1 MIVEVVKE
9 KVYVPEWNGNRDL
22 PEADQI
28 KVYHR
33 FLSPSERGKFF
44 YRKPLRIKV
53 SGETESS
60 LEYVSDEA
68 GFVKSVVT
76 KIENYAIS
84 EDGDIKEIK
93 TADQLYSTGGVH
105 QMLVSE
111 IEQALL
117 NDSPQ
122 VDTGPLA

>member
-1 MIVEVVKE
+1 M
-9 KVYVPEWNGNRDL
+9 
-22 PEADQI
+22 
-28 KVYHR
+28 
-33 FLSPSERGKFF
+33 
-44 YRKPLRIKV
+44 
-53 SGETESS
+53 
-60 LEYVSDEA
+60 
-68 GFVKSVVT
+68 SVVT